1 MNAQAPV
8 PVLQSLGLLGY
19 EASACLAGRIPGI
32 AGPAGGLTG
41 ADGFQLSR
49 AAAAEAQY
57 KAAETMVL
65 SMVIARAKMKMSLE
79 LVLSQRITASQFKAR
94 CLALMDQVAAT
105 GEVLLITKNG
115 RPVAELHPCASARR
129 PSPFGLHPDV
139 QLHGDVISPIE
150 TSWSVLQ

>member
-1 MNAQAPV
+1 
-8 PVLQSLGLLGY
+8 
-19 EASACLAGRIPGI
+19 
-32 AGPAGGLTG
+32 
-41 ADGFQLSR
+41 
-49 AAAAEAQY
+49 
-57 KAAETMVL
+57 MVL
-65 SMVIARAKMKMSLE
+65 SMVMARAKMKMFPE

-115 RPVAELHPCASARR
+115 RPVAELHPCASTRR

>member
-1 MNAQAPV
+1 
-8 PVLQSLGLLGY
+8 
-19 EASACLAGRIPGI
+19 
-32 AGPAGGLTG
+32 
-41 ADGFQLSR
+41 
-49 AAAAEAQY
+49 
-57 KAAETMVL
+57 MVL